1 MPRISPRVHAAKGV
15 SVQDLGVG
23 LAATCIAVSLCYAG
37 MIFTLSR
44 RPLRRTPRTYQ
55 QPFVVFML
63 ACLDEERVLGESL
76 RRLMNLRGDDF
87 AVLVIDDASEDR
99 TAAIVEEAMAGPS
112 TRPARGARAVPRQLM
127 LHRRTLPN
135 ARRGKGA
142 ALNDGL
148 RHLRASGVIDGRR
161 PEDVVVCVVDADGRL
176 DENVLRE
183 VAPYFADPSVGAVQ
197 IGVRMY
203 NRDVSLLARMQDI
216 EFVTYT
222 DMFQVGRRRIGS
234 VGLGGNG
241 QFMRLAALDT
251 LPDEPWSD
259 CLTEDLDLGVRLIA
273 AGWVNEFCAT
283 AAVSQQ
289 AVVSPKRLVRQ
300 RSRWFQGHMQ
310 AARLCPLV
318 LREIRRPRAAADLL
332 YHLTSTP
339 LILLTSLMP
348 IAFLLGVVGTAV
360 ASFADGR
367 SYFPVWFLP
376 GIYVLSFGIAHIY
389 AYVYRQRERSL
400 GRLRSLLLGH
410 AFVVYGYL
418 WFFAAWWA
426 VGRAARGQNGW
437 LKTART

>member
-1 MPRISPRVHAAKGV
+1 M
-15 SVQDLGVG
+15 G

-37 MIFTLSR
+37 VIFTLSR
-44 RPLRRTPRTYQ
+44 RPLRSTPRTCP

-76 RRLMNLRGDDF
+76 RRLMRLRGDDF
-87 AVLVIDDASEDR
+87 AVLVIDDASEDG
-99 TAAIVEEAMAGPS
+99 TAAIVEEAMSDP
-112 TRPARGARAVPRQLM
+112 TTPPASHGAASRQLM

-148 RHLRASGVIDGRR
+148 RHLRASGVLDGRR

-176 DENVLRE
+176 DEDVLQE
-183 VAPYFADPSVGAVQ
+183 VAPYFADPRVGAVQ

-289 AVVSPKRLVRQ
+289 AVVSPRRLVRQ

-332 YHLTSTP
+332 YHLSSTP

-348 IAFLLGVVGTAV
+348 IAFLLGVLGTAV
-360 ASFADGR
+360 ASFADHR

-376 GIYVLSFGIAHIY
+376 GIYVLSFGIAHLY
-389 AYVYRQRERSL
+389 GYVYWQRERSL

-410 AFVVYGYL
+410 AFVVYGYM

-426 VGRAARGQNGW
+426 VGRAARGRNGW